1 MVMESMREARKT
13 YDRRNGQGRQ
23 DVGIG
28 AADMER
34 RNWMS
39 RRH

>member
-1 MVMESMREARKT
+1 MESTREARKT
-13 YDRRNGQGRQ
+13 YDKHSGRCRW

-34 RNWMS
+34 QNSKS
-39 RRH
+39 RMH